1 MKSKVMKL
9 EEAIGLIKDGDTVVT
24 AMGGGI
30 GNPDYIVKGIED
42 SFLANGSPKG
52 LTKISGCGHFCDARF
67 GHKGLLKRFIGA
79 HPGPQA
85 PMIKSINENNCEAYG
100 LPQGVMQQLYRAIA
114 AKQPGILSKVGI
126 GTYID
131 PRQECGR
138 LNEAA
143 KDSLSSIMQ
152 IDGEEW
158 IFYKTFPI
166 NVALIRG
173 TSADESGNISIE
185 EEALKL
191 ELLETA
197 LAAKASGGTVIA
209 QVKNVV
215 ANGTIK
221 AKDVIVPGEVVDA
234 VVIVENPEVHHMQ
247 TNRAYYSPYR
257 SGELRAPAGAATPPP
272 DVLDFGEVIARRA
285 VYELT
290 PGAIVNVG
298 LGVGVGVGGVAA
310 VEGMSD
316 RVTFTIELGA
326 VGGTPTPK
334 NDFGATHNPTAFIP
348 HPNMFDFYHA
358 GMLDVCFLG
367 SAEVDEYGNVNVSRF
382 GEITAGRAQGGF
394 IDISQSAK
402 KAVFCTFF
410 RGGGLKG
417 TIENGKVVIGQEGK
431 DSKFVGAV
439 NQITFNGKL
448 SAAKGQEVVYIT
460 ERCVFKLTPDG
471 VMLTEIAPGIDLEK
485 DILSKMGFKPVVS
498 KDLKVMDERIYIPG
512 RMGCF
517 D

>member
-1 MKSKVMKL
+1 MKNKVMKL
-9 EEAIGLIKDGDTVVT
+9 EDAISLIKDGDAIVT
-24 AMGGGI
+24 ASGGGI
-30 GNPDYIVKGIED
+30 GNPDYLAKGIED
-42 SFLANGSPKG
+42 SFLTTGSPNG
-52 LTKISGCGHFCDARF
+52 LTKVSGCGHFCDARF
-67 GHKGLLKRFIGA
+67 GHPGILKRFIGA

-85 PMIKSINENNCEAYG
+85 PMIKSINNNDCEAYSM
-100 LPQGVMQQLYRAIA
+100 PQGVMQQLFRAIA
-114 AKQPGILSKVGI
+114 AKQPGILSKVGM

-138 LNEAA
+138 LNDAA
-143 KDSLSSIMQ
+143 KDSLSSIMR
-152 IDGEEW
+152 IDGEDW

-173 TSADESGNISIE
+173 TSADENGNISIE

-191 ELLETA
+191 ELLEIA
-197 LAAKASGGTVIA
+197 LAAKASNGIVIA

-215 ANGTIK
+215 ANGSIK
-221 AKDVIVPGEVVDA
+221 AKDVYVPGEVVDA
-234 VVIVENPEVHHMQ
+234 VVVAQNPEDHHMQ
-247 TNRAYYSPYR
+247 TNSTYYSPFR
-257 SGELRAPAGAATPPP
+257 SGELIAPRSAVAPPP
-272 DVLDFGEVIARRA
+272 KVLNFAEIIARRA
-285 VYELT
+285 VYELR

-298 LGVGVGVGGVAA
+298 LGVGVGVSSVAA

-326 VGGTPTPK
+326 IGGTPTPR
-334 NDFGATHNPTAFIP
+334 NDFGATQNPTAFMP

-358 GMLDVCFLG
+358 GMLDICFLG
-367 SAEVDEYGNVNVSRF
+367 SAEVDADGNVNVSRF
-382 GEITAGRAQGGF
+382 GEIKAGRAQGGF

-410 RGGGLKG
+410 KGGGLKG
-417 TIENGKVVIGQEGK
+417 SVDIGNVSIEQEGNET
-431 DSKFVGAV
+431 KFVSAV
-439 NQITFNGKL
+439 NQITFSGKQ
-448 SAAKGQEVVYIT
+448 AIEKGQEVVYIT
-460 ERCVFKLTPDG
+460 ERCVFKLTGEG
-471 VMLTEIAPGIDLEK
+471 VTLTEIAPGIDLER
-485 DILSKMGFKPVVS
+485 DILSQMGFKPAIS